1 MRTAFPPQPL
11 LAAPGP
17 ASQAPAACR
26 GTQPSAWDFGL
37 RPAPA
42 PGRAPQ
48 PSPPPWLAWPA
59 AFRPPGPHTRPGPG
73 PGRGEP
79 VRRQGPLPGPERTA
93 GTARARAAGRARPQA
108 SCPRELFAGSPEFA
122 ARCSSARPCAR
133 GPRLGPRHSTLSP
146 SLSLPRSEV
155 TLPCTTGT
163 PRSLAPTP
171 PLLPN
176 TAAPPPLCSSRP
188 RPNYASAWT
197 QNFWYSSLSFKRR
210 FRGRSVPP
218 L

>member
-1 MRTAFPPQPL
+1 MNRAIQERRGLWAIPFPPLPN
-11 LAAPGP
+11 PTVVP
-17 ASQAPAACR
+17 R
-26 GTQPSAWDFGL
+26 G
-37 RPAPA
+37 R
-42 PGRAPQ
+42 
-48 PSPPPWLAWPA
+48 
-59 AFRPPGPHTRPGPG
+59 
-73 PGRGEP
+73 E
-79 VRRQGPLPGPERTA
+79 RRRRRKKNVP
-93 GTARARAAGRARPQA
+93 
-108 SCPRELFAGSPEFA
+108 

-176 TAAPPPLCSSRP
+176 TAAPPPRCSSRP
-188 RPNYASAWT
+188 RPNNASAWT
-197 QNFWYSSLSFKRR
+197 LNFWYSSLSFKRR

-218 L
+218 LRVPSLTYHPPPSPPRLRTSARSPPLRFASGRPARLALLPGWVGENHLIANGTRDFYMARFHRHADMRFS

>member
-93 GTARARAAGRARPQA
+93 GIARARAAGRARPQA

-122 ARCSSARPCAR
+122 AREELKQWKPRVSRPDYRRLSGRGRGGGNESGDPRTAGTLGDSLPPPPKPDGCPPRQGKKKEKKKTYLLAARP
-133 GPRLGPRHSTLSP
+133 
-146 SLSLPRSEV
+146 
-155 TLPCTTGT
+155 
-163 PRSLAPTP
+163 LAH
-171 PLLPN
+171 
-176 TAAPPPLCSSRP
+176 APEAPD
-188 RPNYASAWT
+188 
-197 QNFWYSSLSFKRR
+197 
-210 FRGRSVPP
+210 
-218 L
+218 